1 MLKRTLMFTN
11 PMRLMLKQQQ
21 IVIWDKE
28 QEANSP
34 LATVPIE
41 DIGIVVVENQRVSI
55 SIPLLNALAD
65 ANVMV
70 VFCDAKGMPKSLLTN
85 MDSNDTQCEIL
96 NLQIACGEVLKKQL
110 WKQLVEAKIKNQA
123 ALLSKLNKDGE
134 LLKPYY
140 NNVKSGDADNR
151 EGAAAHLYW
160 QMLFGKG
167 FVRDREWPGVN
178 TLLNYGYT
186 ILRAAT
192 ARAIVS
198 SGLLPAVG
206 LFHHNRSN
214 AFPLADDLMEPFR
227 PYVDEVVYQLAES
240 DNLELNKETKALL
253 IQVLY
258 ADTQFNKVLR
268 PLSVGLT
275 MTTASLVKCLE
286 KEATKLSLPRF

>member
-140 NNVKSGDADNR
+140 NNVKSGDTDNR

-198 SGLLPAVG
+198 SGLLPAIG
-206 LFHHNRSN
+206 IFHHNRSN

-240 DNLELNKETKALL
+240 DNLELNKETKAQL

-286 KEATKLSLPRF
+286 KETTKLSLPRF

>member
-28 QEANSP
+28 QEADSP
-34 LATVPIE
+34 LSTVPIE
-41 DIGIVVVENQRVSI
+41 DVGIVVVENQRVSI

-70 VFCDAKGMPKSLLTN
+70 VFCDGKGMPKSLLTN
-85 MDSNDTQCEIL
+85 MDSNDCQCEIL

-110 WKQLVEAKIKNQA
+110 WKQLVEVKIRNQA
-123 ALLSKLNKDGE
+123 ALLSKLNKEGE

-198 SGLLPAVG
+198 SGLLPAIG
-206 LFHHNRSN
+206 IFHHNRSN

-240 DNLELNKETKALL
+240 DNLELNKETKAQL

-286 KEATKLSLPRF
+286 KETTKLSLPRF